1 MSMSNMFYPFT
12 CRTDHGAVMYI
23 KDLSMFL
30 LMNPHTK
37 RYKAKISKNR
47 YCIVSLII
55 GHELYSFMPW

>member
-1 MSMSNMFYPFT
+1 
-12 CRTDHGAVMYI
+12 MYI